1 MADATLTMSLE
12 TQAELPEEDRGLVAA
27 ARKDPHAAG
36 RLFDK
41 YYGEILRYVD
51 HCLQDHAAAED
62 LTSNVFFR
70 AFQRLGLFR
79 WRRIPFRAWLYR
91 IASNEVRMHY
101 RREKRRLAF
110 QANAPDSALARE
122 ATSAGAEAE
131 ALDDRRLLHR
141 ALMDLDQKYRTVIVL
156 RYLEDKTL
164 AEICSITHKR
174 EGTIKSQLHRGLSQL
189 KQALARAGVSLS

>member
-1 MADATLTMSLE
+1 MSLE

-27 ARKDPHAAG
+27 ARKDTHAAG

-41 YYGEILRYVD
+41 YYGQILRYID
-51 HCLQDHAAAED
+51 HSVQDHAAAED

-91 IASNEVRMHY
+91 IATNEVRMHY
-101 RREKRRLAF
+101 RRQKRRLAF
-110 QANAPDSALARE
+110 QARPPDQALAQE
-122 ATSAGAEAE
+122 APSAGAEAV

-141 ALMDLDQKYRTVIVL
+141 ALMDLGQKYRTVIVL
-156 RYLEDKTL
+156 RYFEDKSL
-164 AEICSITHKR
+164 AEICAITHKR

-189 KQALARAGVSLS
+189 KQALARAGVGLP